1 MSDRTKI
8 FCLALTGTFW
18 LCCAHADYKFITE
31 NPFEAQKRLFDDI
44 RAGRLDSAHVAP
56 QVVEATT
63 KESIFAATPA
73 KLNPKFACSSRCG
86 TQLRAVWPSGQFIRA
101 VVATG

>member
-8 FCLALTGTFW
+8 FCLALTETFW

-31 NPFEAQKRLFDDI
+31 NQFEAQKRLFDDI